1 MGDWI
6 GRINGIINEFVWGVP
21 MMLLIVGTGLYFT
34 LGTNFLQLRRF
45 GYAMGHTVGR
55 CLKERRAKP
64 GAVSPAQALTTALAA
79 TVGTGN
85 IAGVCG
91 AIAIGGPG
99 AVFWMWVCAFLG
111 MCTKFAEIT
120 LSIAYRQRNRAGDWV
135 GGPMYY
141 MKNGLERQWQWLGT
155 AFALFGAI
163 AAFGIGNMTQVN
175 TIATAAATV
184 AGQFTEL
191 SPFQTD
197 LLRLGVGIVTAAMGA
212 AVYIGGVKRIGSV
225 AEKIVPAMAIA
236 YIAATGWVIVSHG
249 HQILP
254 VLSSIFQGAFHPEA
268 VMGGAAGT
276 GLART
281 IQSGVGRG
289 LFSNEA
295 GLGSAPIAHAAA
307 DTKSPVEQGLFG
319 IFEVFADTIV
329 ICTLTALTIL
339 CSGVEIP
346 YGQSGVGAD
355 LAIGAFATSFGG
367 GAVSVVAAGLILFA
381 LSTTLSWGLYGCRC
395 AEFLLGHWVLRPYQV
410 LFCAFMVAGATMRM
424 DLAWSVADTLN
435 GLMALPNLTALLLLS
450 PVVFRMTEAYFTHPQ
465 KKKGRPQKRAS
476 RGKLNWKERSC

>member
-141 MKNGLERQWQWLGT
+141 MKNGLERQW
-155 AFALFGAI
+155 
-163 AAFGIGNMTQVN
+163 
-175 TIATAAATV
+175 
-184 AGQFTEL
+184 
-191 SPFQTD
+191 
-197 LLRLGVGIVTAAMGA
+197 
-212 AVYIGGVKRIGSV
+212 
-225 AEKIVPAMAIA
+225 
-236 YIAATGWVIVSHG
+236 
-249 HQILP
+249 
-254 VLSSIFQGAFHPEA
+254 
-268 VMGGAAGT
+268 
-276 GLART
+276 
-281 IQSGVGRG
+281 
-289 LFSNEA
+289 
-295 GLGSAPIAHAAA
+295 
-307 DTKSPVEQGLFG
+307 
-319 IFEVFADTIV
+319 
-329 ICTLTALTIL
+329 
-339 CSGVEIP
+339 
-346 YGQSGVGAD
+346 
-355 LAIGAFATSFGG
+355 
-367 GAVSVVAAGLILFA
+367 
-381 LSTTLSWGLYGCRC
+381 
-395 AEFLLGHWVLRPYQV
+395 
-410 LFCAFMVAGATMRM
+410 
-424 DLAWSVADTLN
+424 
-435 GLMALPNLTALLLLS
+435 
-450 PVVFRMTEAYFTHPQ
+450 
-465 KKKGRPQKRAS
+465 
-476 RGKLNWKERSC
+476 